1 MNAFTHYLS
10 LMNEFGIATQINHP
24 IIGATGLPKA
34 KLHEIVLFESGQQGQ
49 IFALHENHVEILMM
63 SQEKITAG
71 TRLVR
76 TNKTVS
82 LMLGNGLLGHTID
95 PLGNNINELQKPL
108 PEFSE
113 ERPIDIKPLGIPHR
127 ARIRKTFETG
137 TAIVDMLVP
146 LGKGQKELL
155 IGDRKTG
162 KSSFLFTTIKKQ
174 VSSGAIAIYAVTG
187 KQRTDIKHV
196 QEFLEREK
204 LMERTVIVAT
214 ASNDSPGLIYLT
226 PFAAMTIAEYFRDQ
240 GEDVLLVFDDL
251 TTHARFYRE
260 ISLLVKNFPGRD
272 SYPGDIF
279 YTHAKL
285 LERAGSFIHP
295 KKGDVAITCL
305 PIVETV
311 EGDLTN
317 YIVTTLMGITDGH
330 IFFDS
335 NIFYNGRRPAVNTG
349 LSVTRVGKQTQSD
362 VERSITR
369 ELNSFITLYEK
380 MQTLSHFGA
389 ELTDN
394 VKNILSMGEKIYMFF
409 EQHYAVIVP
418 KEVQLILFSL
428 LWIRLIDPDKTT
440 LENIRNAMIKE
451 YTEKQEVRQL
461 FTEVM
466 QAKSFNELLRNVS
479 LHKDSIF
486 ALWKKNTN

>member
-1 MNAFTHYLS
+1 MNDFSYYLKS
-10 LMNEFGIATQINHP
+10 LNEFGITTQVNHP
-24 IIGATGLPKA
+24 IVGATGLPKA
-34 KLHEIVLFESGQQGQ
+34 KLHEIVLFETGQQGQ
-49 IFALHENHVEILMM
+49 IFSMHADHVEILVM
-63 SQEKITAG
+63 SQERVRAG
-71 TRLVR
+71 TRIVR
-76 TNKTVS
+76 TNRTVS
-82 LMLGNGLLGHTID
+82 LMVGNGLLGRIIN
-95 PLGNNINELQKPL
+95 PLGAEINAAEMPTQT
-108 PEFSE
+108 FSE
-113 ERPIDIKPLGIPHR
+113 ERAIDIKPLGIPSR
-127 ARIRKTFETG
+127 ARVRKTFETG

-146 LGKGQKELL
+146 LGKGQKELI

-174 VSSGAIAIYAVTG
+174 ILSGGIAIYAIIG
-187 KQRTDIKHV
+187 RQKTDIKHIL
-196 QEFLEREK
+196 EFLQKEK
-204 LMERTVIVAT
+204 LLERTVVVAT
-214 ASNDSPGLIYLT
+214 ASNDSPGLIYHT
-226 PFAAMTIAEYFRDQ
+226 PFSAMTIAEYFRDQ
-240 GEDVLLVFDDL
+240 GEDVILVLDDL

-311 EGDLTN
+311 GGDLTN

-335 NIFYNGRRPAVNTG
+335 NIFYNGRRPAVNTAI
-349 LSVTRVGKQTQSD
+349 SVTRVGKQTQSD

-369 ELNSFITLYEK
+369 ELNSFLSLYDK
-380 MQTLSHFGA
+380 MQNLSHFGA

-394 VKNILSMGEKIYMFF
+394 VKNILAMGEKIYLFF
-409 EQHYAVIVP
+409 DQHYAVIVP

-428 LWIRLIDPDKTT
+428 LWVRLIDPDKAT
-440 LENIRNAMIKE
+440 LEQLRLILIKAF
-451 YTEKQEVRQL
+451 TENKDVKQL
-461 FTEVM
+461 FDEIM
-466 QAKSFNELLRNVS
+466 QAKNFNELLRNVS
-479 LHKDSIF
+479 LQKERIF
-486 ALWKKNTN
+486 AIWKTKTS

>member
-1 MNAFTHYLS
+1 MNDFSYYLKS
-10 LMNEFGIATQINHP
+10 LNEFGITTQVNHP
-24 IIGATGLPKA
+24 IVGATGLPKA
-34 KLHEIVLFESGQQGQ
+34 KLHEIVLFETGQQGQ
-49 IFALHENHVEILMM
+49 IFSMHADHVEILVM
-63 SQEKITAG
+63 SQERVRAG
-71 TRLVR
+71 TRIVR
-76 TNKTVS
+76 TNRTVS
-82 LMLGNGLLGHTID
+82 LMVGNGLLGHIIN
-95 PLGNNINELQKPL
+95 PLGMSINADETQNQT
-108 PEFSE
+108 FSE
-113 ERPIDIKPLGIPHR
+113 ERAIDIKPLGIPSR

-146 LGKGQKELL
+146 LGKGQKELI

-174 VSSGAIAIYAVTG
+174 ILSGGIAIYAIIG
-187 KQRTDIKHV
+187 RQKTDIKHIL
-196 QEFLEREK
+196 EFLQKEK
-204 LMERTVIVAT
+204 LLERTVVVAT
-214 ASNDSPGLIYLT
+214 ASNDSPGLIYHT

-240 GEDVLLVFDDL
+240 GEDVILVLDDL

-311 EGDLTN
+311 GGDLTN

-335 NIFYNGRRPAVNTG
+335 NIFYNGRRPAVNTAI
-349 LSVTRVGKQTQSD
+349 SVTRVGKQTQSD

-369 ELNSFITLYEK
+369 ELNSFLSLYDK
-380 MQTLSHFGA
+380 MQNLSHFGA

-394 VKNILSMGEKIYMFF
+394 VKNILAMGEKIYLFF
-409 EQHYAVIVP
+409 DQHYAVIVP

-428 LWIRLIDPDKTT
+428 LWVRLIDPDKAT
-440 LENIRNAMIKE
+440 LEQLRLILIKAF
-451 YTEKQEVRQL
+451 TENKDVKQL
-461 FTEVM
+461 FDEIM
-466 QAKSFNELLRNVS
+466 QAKNFNELLRNVS
-479 LHKDSIF
+479 LQKERIF
-486 ALWKKNTN
+486 AIWKTKTS

>member
-1 MNAFTHYLS
+1 MNDFSYYLKS
-10 LMNEFGIATQINHP
+10 LNEFGIATQVNHP
-24 IIGATGLPKA
+24 IVGATGLPKA

-49 IFALHENHVEILMM
+49 IFELYADHVEILVM
-63 SQEKITAG
+63 SQERITVG
-71 TRLVR
+71 TKLVR
-76 TNKTVS
+76 TNRTLS
-82 LMLGNGLLGHTID
+82 LMVGDGLLGHSIN
-95 PLGNNINELQKPL
+95 PLGTNINTNEAPF
-108 PEFSE
+108 PDFSE
-113 ERPIDIKPLGIPHR
+113 ERPIDVKPLGIPNR
-127 ARIRKTFETG
+127 ARVRKMFETG

-146 LGKGQKELL
+146 LGKGQKELI

-174 VSSGAIAIYAVTG
+174 ILSGAIAIYAVIG
-187 KQRTDIKHV
+187 KQKTDIKHV
-196 QEFLEREK
+196 QEFLAKEK
-204 LMERTVIVAT
+204 LLDRTVVVAT

-226 PFAAMTIAEYFRDQ
+226 PFAAITIAEYFRDR
-240 GEDVLLVFDDL
+240 GEDVLLVLDDL

-260 ISLLVKNFPGRD
+260 ISLLIKNFPGRD

-285 LERAGSFIHP
+285 LERAGSFTHP
-295 KKGDVAITCL
+295 TKGDVAITCL

-335 NIFYNGRRPAVNTG
+335 NIFYNGRRPAINTAI
-349 LSVTRVGKQTQSD
+349 SVTRVGKQTQSD

-369 ELNSFITLYEK
+369 ELNSFLNLYEK
-380 MQTLSHFGA
+380 MQNLSHFGA

-394 VKNILSMGEKIYMFF
+394 VKNILSMGEKIYLFF
-409 EQHYAVIVP
+409 EQHYTVIIP

-428 LWIRLIDPDKTT
+428 LWIRLIDPDKTA
-440 LENIRNAMIKE
+440 LEEIRTALIKE
-451 YTEKQEVRQL
+451 FTEKEEVKQL
-461 FTEVM
+461 FDEIM
-466 QAKSFNELLRNVS
+466 QAKNFNELLRNVS
-479 LHKDSIF
+479 LQKERIL
-486 ALWKKNTN
+486 AIWKTNTN

>member
-49 IFALHENHVEILMM
+49 IFSLHEDHVEILMM

-71 TRLVR
+71 TKLVR

-82 LMLGNGLLGHTID
+82 LMLGNGLLGHAID

-113 ERPIDIKPLGIPHR
+113 ERPVDIKPLGIPHR
-127 ARIRKTFETG
+127 ARVRKTFETG

-174 VSSGAIAIYAVTG
+174 VSSGAIAIYAVIG

-196 QEFLEREK
+196 QEFLEREN
-204 LMERTVIVAT
+204 LMERTVLVST

-285 LERAGSFIHP
+285 LERAGSFIHA
-295 KKGDVAITCL
+295 KKGEVAITCL

-440 LENIRNAMIKE
+440 LEEIRNAMIKE
-451 YTEKQEVRQL
+451 YTEKTEVRQL
-461 FTEVM
+461 FNEVM

>member
-1 MNAFTHYLS
+1 MNDFSYYLKS
-10 LMNEFGIATQINHP
+10 LNEFGITTQVNHP
-24 IIGATGLPKA
+24 IVGATGLPKA
-34 KLHEIVLFESGQQGQ
+34 KLHEIVLFETGQQGQ
-49 IFALHENHVEILMM
+49 IFSMHADHVEILVM
-63 SQEKITAG
+63 SQERVRAG
-71 TRLVR
+71 TRIVR

-82 LMLGNGLLGHTID
+82 LMVGNGLLGHIIN
-95 PLGNNINELQKPL
+95 PLGMSINAEETQNQT
-108 PEFSE
+108 FSE
-113 ERPIDIKPLGIPHR
+113 ERAIDIKPLGIPSR

-146 LGKGQKELL
+146 LGKGQKELI

-174 VSSGAIAIYAVTG
+174 ILSGGIAIYAIIG
-187 KQRTDIKHV
+187 RQKTDIKHIL
-196 QEFLEREK
+196 EFLQKEK
-204 LMERTVIVAT
+204 LLERTVVVAT
-214 ASNDSPGLIYLT
+214 ASNDSPGLIYHT

-240 GEDVLLVFDDL
+240 GEDVILVLDDL

-311 EGDLTN
+311 GGDLTN

-335 NIFYNGRRPAVNTG
+335 NIFYNGRRPAVNTAI
-349 LSVTRVGKQTQSD
+349 SVTRVGKQTQSD

-369 ELNSFITLYEK
+369 ELNSFLSLYDK
-380 MQTLSHFGA
+380 MQNLSHFGA

-394 VKNILSMGEKIYMFF
+394 VKNILAMGEKIYLFF
-409 EQHYAVIVP
+409 DQHYAVIVP

-428 LWIRLIDPDKTT
+428 LWVRLIDPDKAT
-440 LENIRNAMIKE
+440 LEQLRLILIKAF
-451 YTEKQEVRQL
+451 TENKDVKQL
-461 FTEVM
+461 FDEIM
-466 QAKSFNELLRNVS
+466 QAKNFNELLRNVS
-479 LHKDSIF
+479 LQKERIF
-486 ALWKKNTN
+486 AIWKTKTS